1 MGKFCSNCGK
11 ELNENQDICLGCG
24 VMVNKPNPETL
35 PTVQRPKHSGYYKV
49 SSIIMIILGVLFVFG
64 ANQSFPDSA
73 GLIIIAGIL
82 SIIGAILTLS
92 SSKNKDYIMYG
103 GILYFIAVVL
113 NFICIYDI
121 SIFMILS
128 LIFEILNIVYS
139 REKAK

>member
-24 VMVNKPNPETL
+24 VMVNKPNPETT
-35 PTVQRPKHSGYYKV
+35 TVQKPKHSGYYKV
-49 SSIIMIILGVLFVFG
+49 SSVIMIILGALFVLG

-82 SIIGAILTLS
+82 SIIGAILTLNG
-92 SSKNKDYIMYG
+92 SKNKDYIMYG

-113 NFICIYDI
+113 NFLCIYDI
-121 SIFMILS
+121 SIFMILAI
-128 LIFEILNIVYS
+128 IFGILNIVYS